1 MPSESACD
9 KAKETSVPVIPSVDR
24 ILRSTEMQD
33 VVVAHGRK
41 ATTFIV
47 REIIADFRNRV
58 LSGKETVVDF
68 RSFKIA
74 ERAAKRLSELAA
86 PSLKPV
92 LNLTGT
98 VLHTNLG
105 RAPLPSEAIEAIK
118 QVASG
123 TSNLEYN
130 LSQGRR
136 GYRDDH
142 VSDLICQ
149 LTGAEAACVVN
160 NNAAAVLLVLNT
172 LARNREGILSRGEL
186 VEIGGTFRIP
196 DIMERAGVKL
206 CEVGTTNRTHQRDYE
221 SAINENTALIMKV
234 HTSNFEMQ
242 GFTASV
248 NETCL
253 SKTAHDN
260 GLPLVVDLGSGAL
273 IDLSLYGLPKET
285 TVFDTLLCGVDIVTF
300 SSDKLLGG
308 PQAGIIAGRAD
319 LIEKINANPI
329 KRAVRS
335 DKLTIAAL
343 SAVLKLY
350 FDPDRLAARLPALRL
365 LTRSYEDIFK
375 IAEQIQPLVA
385 ESLKGIA
392 SVKII
397 DCKSQIG
404 SGALPTNTLRSAGL
418 AIKPIINGSLGEG
431 RATKL
436 LAGFA
441 AHFRCLTM
449 PVIGNLRN
457 GSLLLD
463 LRSLEAPEQ
472 LIIQLPELCDKLGAD
487 K

>member
-1 MPSESACD
+1 
-9 KAKETSVPVIPSVDR
+9 
-24 ILRSTEMQD
+24 
-33 VVVAHGRK
+33 
-41 ATTFIV
+41 
-47 REIIADFRNRV
+47 
-58 LSGKETVVDF
+58 
-68 RSFKIA
+68 
-74 ERAAKRLSELAA
+74 
-86 PSLKPV
+86 
-92 LNLTGT
+92 
-98 VLHTNLG
+98 
-105 RAPLPSEAIEAIK
+105 
-118 QVASG
+118 
-123 TSNLEYN
+123 
-130 LSQGRR
+130 
-136 GYRDDH
+136 
-142 VSDLICQ
+142 
-149 LTGAEAACVVN
+149 
-160 NNAAAVLLVLNT
+160 
-172 LARNREGILSRGEL
+172 
-186 VEIGGTFRIP
+186 
-196 DIMERAGVKL
+196 
-206 CEVGTTNRTHQRDYE
+206 
-221 SAINENTALIMKV
+221 
-234 HTSNFEMQ
+234 
-242 GFTASV
+242 
-248 NETCL
+248 
-253 SKTAHDN
+253 
-260 GLPLVVDLGSGAL
+260 
-273 IDLSLYGLPKET
+273 
-285 TVFDTLLCGVDIVTF
+285 
-300 SSDKLLGG
+300 LGG

-418 AIKPIINGSLGEG
+418 AIKPIINGNLGEG

-472 LIIQLPELCDKLGAD
+472 LINQLPELCDKLGAD